1 MKKIYCIIKTL
12 SLITI
17 LFVFIYQVNYRK
29 NINKL
34 ENQIKYVFKETLF
47 YSLEKDDDFYIN
59 KNLFEDKIKNVIL
72 IVIKNNK
79 INNYSVDIGY
89 VINNKKCK
97 GVNLCLNYKIK
108 VVPQKIIISYILKE

>member
-1 MKKIYCIIKTL
+1 MKKIYYIIKTL
-12 SLITI
+12 SFIAI
-17 LFVFIYQVNYRK
+17 LFVFINHFYYRK

-59 KNLFEDKIKNVIL
+59 ESLFENKFKNIVL
-72 IVIKNNK
+72 IVIKNNN
-79 INNYSVDIGY
+79 INKYSVDIGY
-89 VINNKKCK
+89 IINNKKCK

-108 VVPQKIIISYILKE
+108 VVPQKIIVSYILKE